1 MSHCIIDHKLF
12 EKKKIIWHNGKLK
25 PFIESYYTGRTK
37 VFYNEEEYKGV
48 IFLITINFKKCLNKI
63 N

>member
-1 MSHCIIDHKLF
+1 MG
-12 EKKKIIWHNGKLK
+12 KKIIWHNGNLK

-48 IFLITINFKKCLNKI
+48 VFLITINFKKCLNKI